1 MAKKIRLGI
10 KDKKDKIHLFSYEE
24 DIKKAAGKYFKIE
37 IISDNNAL
45 VEGCCGVLN
54 YYDTV
59 ITLAV
64 DGGSVCFYGN
74 GLDLNSLCDG
84 TLEISGLIT
93 SVEYNI
99 DHRKKRKGRR

>member
-10 KDKKDKIHLFSYEE
+10 KNRSDKIRLFSYE
-24 DIKKAAGKYFKIE
+24 DDLKNAVGKYFKVE
-37 IISDNNAL
+37 IISDKSAL
-45 VEGCCGVLN
+45 IEGCCGVLN

-64 DGGSVCFYGN
+64 EGGSVCFCGN

-99 DHRKKRKGRR
+99 DHRKKRKSRR